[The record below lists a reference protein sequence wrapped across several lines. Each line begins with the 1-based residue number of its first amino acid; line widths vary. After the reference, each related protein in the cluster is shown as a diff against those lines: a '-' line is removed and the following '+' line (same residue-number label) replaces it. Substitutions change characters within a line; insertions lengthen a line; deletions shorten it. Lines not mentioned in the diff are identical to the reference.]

1 MKVSSLQE
9 NLSKGLSTVGRAVP
23 VRSTLPQASHVLL
36 QTDEGRLKLVATD
49 LMIAISCW
57 IGAQVEEEGAVTVP
71 ARLLSDFVT
80 SLPNEKIEL
89 TTPARGRQIH
99 VVCARNEAT
108 IAGMDAA
115 DFPPVPAVA
124 DGLTLKLDPKTLRR
138 AIGQVQFAAATDDTR
153 PVLTGIHTL
162 AADREL
168 TLAAADGFRL
178 AVHKLPLDQDVP
190 EKVEVIIPA
199 RALREVERLIADEED
214 PVEMAFNAGRSQVLF
229 RMKSVELVATLI
241 QGTFPNYSQLIPQS
255 YTTRAVIDMREFL
268 QETRIAA
275 IFARD
280 GAGIVRVQLEP
291 SGDPSGE
298 GPGKLTISA
307 RAEEIG
313 DHRGEIDVKV
323 EGEAAKIAFN
333 SRYLQDVLQVLDAQ
347 QVALETTSPSSPGVI
362 RPLDGDDYV
371 HVVMPMFVQW

>member
-9 NLSKGLSTVGRAVP
+9 NLARGLATVGRAVP

-36 QTDEGRLKLVATD
+36 ETDAGRLKLVATD
-49 LMIAISCW
+49 LTIAVTCW
-57 IGAQVEEEGAVTVP
+57 IGATVEEEGAITVP
-71 ARLLSDFVT
+71 ARLLTDFVA
-80 SLPNEKIEL
+80 SLPNEKIDL
-89 TTPARGRQIH
+89 GVSGRAKQLH
-99 VVCARNEAT
+99 LQCARNEAT

-115 DFPPVPAVA
+115 DFPPVPLVA
-124 DGLTLKLDPKTLRR
+124 EGLTLSLAPGILRR
-138 AIGQVQFAAATDDTR
+138 AITQVQFAAATDDTR

-162 AADREL
+162 AEGNVL

-178 AVHKLPLDQDVP
+178 AVHHLPLDQDVA

-199 RALREVERLIADEED
+199 RALREIERLLGEDDE
-214 PVEMAFNAGRSQVLF
+214 PVEMAINAARSQVLF
-229 RMKSVELVATLI
+229 RLKTVEVVATLI

-255 YTTRAVIDMREFL
+255 YASRAEIDMKHFL

-280 GAGIVRVQLEP
+280 GAGIVRLQMEP
-291 SGDPSGE
+291 GE
-298 GPGKLTISA
+298 GEKAPGKLTISA

-313 DHRGEIDVKV
+313 DHRGDMDVKL
-323 EGEAAKIAFN
+323 EGEASKIAFN
-333 SRYLQDVLQVLDAQ
+333 SRYLQDVLSVLESQ
-347 QVALETTSPSSPGVI
+347 QVVLETTNPSSPGVI
-362 RPLDGDDYV
+362 RPLGDERYV

>member
-9 NLSKGLSTVGRAVP
+9 NLNKGLSVVGRAVP

-49 LMIAISCW
+49 LTIAVTCW
-57 IGAQVEEEGAVTVP
+57 IGATVEEEGAVTVP
-71 ARLLSDFVT
+71 ARLLTDFVA
-80 SLPNEKIEL
+80 SLPNERIDLTSTGRAKQLHIE
-89 TTPARGRQIH
+89 
-99 VVCARNEAT
+99 CARNEAT

-115 DFPPVPAVA
+115 DFPPVPSVS
-124 DGLTLKLDPKTLRR
+124 DGLTLNLEAASLRK
-138 AIGQVQFAAATDDTR
+138 AITQVQFAAATDDTR

-162 AADREL
+162 AEGGVL

-178 AVHKLPLDQDVP
+178 AVYHLPLEQEVA

-199 RALREVERLIADEED
+199 RALREIERQLGEESD
-214 PVEMAFNAGRSQVLF
+214 VVEMSINAARSQVMF
-229 RMKSVELVATLI
+229 KMKTVEIVATLI
-241 QGTFPNYSQLIPQS
+241 QGTFPNYSQLIPQAFTS
-255 YTTRAVIDMREFL
+255 RAEVDMKQFL

-280 GAGIVRVQLEP
+280 GAGIVRVQMDPAEGG
-291 SGDPSGE
+291 SGA
-298 GPGKLTISA
+298 GKMTISA

-313 DHRGEIDVKV
+313 DHRGEMDVKL
-323 EGEAAKIAFN
+323 EGEASKIAFN
-333 SRYLQDVLQVLDAQ
+333 SRYLQDVLSVLESQ
-347 QVALETTSPSSPGVI
+347 SVVLETTSPSSPGVI
-362 RPLDGDDYV
+362 KPLGDERYV